1 MHRATKVQ
9 ILGVIGAAI
18 ALYACSVEA
27 HMDEDDYEA
36 LCDISASFSCT
47 EVFKSEYGHILSH
60 MGIVP
65 KPVEGVHH
73 PLDLS
78 LAVIGLVLYS
88 AYFLAACLWSVIPFR
103 KPLFLTVATA
113 GACFSC
119 YLLYVLK
126 FILQDFCIVCTG
138 FHCVNF
144 CSASP
149 RPEPGCRNR

>member
-1 MHRATKVQ
+1 
-9 ILGVIGAAI
+9 
-18 ALYACSVEA
+18 
-27 HMDEDDYEA
+27 MDEDDYEA